1 VECGGRLWAFEVKLT
16 SSPTPADLG
25 ALGKKADLV
34 GAHGHFLISRTTQPV
49 MANNHGSLNLGTCL
63 DYLLSL

>member
-1 VECGGRLWAFEVKLT
+1 MWAFEIKLT
-16 SSPTPADLG
+16 SSPALADLG

-49 MANNHGSLNLGTCL
+49 MADHRGSLNLGTCL
-63 DYLLSL
+63 EWLLSL